1 MAWSYR
7 KRIKI
12 APGISINLSKSG
24 ISTSIGPR
32 GAKVTIGP
40 KGTYLSAGIPGTGIY
55 SRQKIASATSSSK
68 PSYTS
73 GLYSSSSYTSGSR
86 SSYDEDFGVNMK
98 MDSTGSLSFS
108 FTDSLGRP
116 ITDETV
122 KQRLIRK
129 TKASPQYKTHLAQLT
144 RMTHDEVNEE
154 TQKFTEL
161 YKKSPE
167 LKRES
172 DIEAAL
178 SRVVQKHYTPLLFS
192 EAEPDKDE
200 VRKKLEEEAK
210 EKIVH
215 LFWWKNKPDREKY
228 VEENLPTAYANEMQA
243 WMQRKDVF
251 NKEQERIRKDKDR
264 EYLVDY
270 LDEKKPLEL
279 FLTSN
284 PDFIIEGLK
293 EEDVKLNDEI
303 PGGFGLDF
311 SLDLEYQ
318 TLYVDL
324 DLPEVEDIPRRKAE
338 YLPSGNVSFKQ
349 KTQKEVQLDYIQC
362 ICGLAFLVAGRFF
375 NVNCNI
381 NYIQISGFT
390 QRVNKATGE
399 EGDDYVYTVFFDKKS
414 FSRLI
419 IDNIDP
425 LLAMREFPCRIK
437 ASATGILSSIIPF
450 PVPGEEDFVR
460 GEKYRNEPKEAKFI
474 DIEPTEND
482 MMETGP
488 SDIPVGP
495 TPFMSGSNP
504 FKSQPGNPLPIELL
518 GPTVELNNRG
528 IQQEKDGLIDD
539 AIATY
544 EECIGIGYPAQHAYK
559 RLMVLYSKKGD
570 KENELRVTKLAVDKF
585 PDEIEY
591 QKRMIRLTGNKAEA
605 IYPTKR
611 VEFEGREILGDV
623 FEAVIRHR
631 IPEFDFYQSPTGERV
646 QNDFLSF
653 KRDLEPVYR
662 LQGHFRSLLEA
673 AERFE
678 AEGNYEKACY
688 NYEQLLFEKYYMP
701 APYDRL
707 IKIYS
712 KAHLKD
718 AEKEVLK
725 ASIAHFKELRE
736 SRLQYV
742 EHLADKYGAIEFL
755 SQRVNDGKKITY
767 FSGVFELYNPF
778 PIVEEWEKRLAK
790 LES

>member
-55 SRQKIASATSSSK
+55 SRQKISGSATTSQK
-68 PSYTS
+68 PSYAS
-73 GLYSSSSYTSGSR
+73 SLYSSSSYTPSSR
-86 SSYDEDFGVNMK
+86 SSYDENFRVSMNM
-98 MDSTGSLSFS
+98 DHTGSVTFS
-108 FTDSLGRP
+108 FTDSLGLP
-116 ITDETV
+116 ITDEAV

-129 TKASPQYKTHLAQLT
+129 TKANPQYKTHLAQLT
-144 RMTHDEVNEE
+144 RMTYDEVNEE

-161 YKKSPE
+161 YKKTPE
-167 LKRES
+167 LKLES
-172 DIEAAL
+172 EIETAL
-178 SRVVQKHYTPLLFS
+178 SRVVQKHYTPLPFT
-192 EAEPDKDE
+192 EAEPNKDDI
-200 VRKKLEEEAK
+200 RKKLEEEAK

-228 VEENLPTAYANEMQA
+228 IEENLPTAYANEMKA
-243 WMQRKDVF
+243 WQERKDDF
-251 NKEQERIRKDKDR
+251 NKEQERIRKEKDR

-270 LDEKKPLEL
+270 LDEKKPLDL
-279 FLTSN
+279 FLTCE
-284 PDFIIEGLK
+284 PEFIIEGLK
-293 EEDVKLNDEI
+293 DEDLKLNEEI

-311 SLDLEYQ
+311 SFDQEYE

-324 DLPEVEDIPRRKAE
+324 DLPEVEEIPRRKAE

-362 ICGLAFLVAGRFF
+362 ICGLAFLVASRFF

-381 NYIQISGFT
+381 KYIQISGYT
-390 QRVNKATGE
+390 QRVNRATGE
-399 EGDDYVYTVFFDKKS
+399 DGDDYVYSVFFDKES

-419 IDNIDP
+419 IKNIDP

-437 ASATGILSSIIPF
+437 ASVTGILTSIVPF

-460 GEKYRNEPKEAKFI
+460 GEKYRNELKHRGYDEFDLTDSGA
-474 DIEPTEND
+474 
-482 MMETGP
+482 TGLTP
-488 SDIPVGP
+488 SATPGP
-495 TPFMSGSNP
+495 TPFMSGNT
-504 FKSQPGNPLPIELL
+504 FKTRPGGPLPTELL

-528 IQQEKDGLIDD
+528 IQQEKDGLIDE

-544 EECIGIGYPAQHAYK
+544 EDCIQIGYPAHHAYK
-559 RLMVLYSKKGD
+559 RLMVLYSKRGD

-591 QKRMIRLTGNKAEA
+591 QKRMIRLTGNKPEV
-605 IYPTKR
+605 ILPTER
-611 VEFEGREILGDV
+611 VSFEGREVLGEV

-631 IPEFDFYQSPTGERV
+631 IPEFDFYQSSTGERV

-678 AEGNYEKACY
+678 AEGNLETACY

-701 APYDRL
+701 APFDRL

-712 KAHLKD
+712 KAHLKA
-718 AEKEVLK
+718 AEREVLK
-725 ASIAHFKELRE
+725 ESIAHFKELRE

-742 EHLADKYGAIEFL
+742 EQLADKYGAIEFL
-755 SQRVNDGKKITY
+755 SQRVNEGKKITY
-767 FSGVFELYNPF
+767 FNGVFELYNPF
-778 PIVEEWEKRLAK
+778 PIIDDWEKRLAK
-790 LES
+790 LDS

>member
-1 MAWSYR
+1 
-7 KRIKI
+7 
-12 APGISINLSKSG
+12 
-24 ISTSIGPR
+24 
-32 GAKVTIGP
+32 
-40 KGTYLSAGIPGTGIY
+40 
-55 SRQKIASATSSSK
+55 
-68 PSYTS
+68 
-73 GLYSSSSYTSGSR
+73 
-86 SSYDEDFGVNMK
+86 MK
-98 MDSTGSLSFS
+98 MDNTGALSFS
-108 FTDSLGRP
+108 FTDSFGLP
-116 ITDETV
+116 VTDETE

-129 TKASPQYKTHLAQLT
+129 VKASSQYKTHLAQLT
-144 RMTHDEVNEE
+144 RMTYDEVNEE

-161 YKKSPE
+161 YKKTPE
-167 LKRES
+167 LKLES
-172 DIEAAL
+172 EIETAL
-178 SRVVQKHYTPLLFS
+178 SSVVQKHYTPLPFT
-192 EAEPDKDE
+192 EAEPIMDDI
-200 VRKKLEEEAK
+200 RKKLEEEAK

-228 VEENLPTAYANEMQA
+228 VEGNLPTAFANEMKA
-243 WMQRKDVF
+243 WQQRKDDF
-251 NKEQERIRKDKDR
+251 NAEQERIRKDTDR

-270 LDEKKPLEL
+270 LDEKKPLDL

-284 PDFIIEGLK
+284 PSFIIDGLK

-311 SLDLEYQ
+311 SFDQEYE

-324 DLPEVEDIPRRKAE
+324 DLPEVEEIPRRKAE

-381 NYIQISGFT
+381 KYIQISGYT

-399 EGDDYVYTVFFDKKS
+399 DSDDYVYTVFFDKES

-419 IDNIDP
+419 IENIDP
-425 LLAMREFPCRIK
+425 LLAMRQFPCRIK

-460 GEKYRNEPKEAKFI
+460 GEKYRNEPKEAKYV
-474 DIEPTEND
+474 DVEPTEDNVL
-482 MMETGP
+482 ETEP
-488 SDIPVGP
+488 SDIPGQ
-495 TPFMSGSNP
+495 TPFKSGSNP
-504 FKSQPGNPLPIELL
+504 FKSRPGGPLPIDLL
-518 GPTVELNNRG
+518 GPTVELNNKG
-528 IQQEKDGLIDD
+528 MQQEKDGQIDD

-544 EECIGIGYPAQHAYK
+544 EDCIKIGYPAHHAYK

-570 KENELRVTKLAVDKF
+570 KENELRVAKLAVDKF

-591 QKRMIRLTGNKAEA
+591 QKRMIRLTGSKAEA
-605 IYPTKR
+605 VYPTER
-611 VEFEGREILGDV
+611 VIFEGKEVLGDV

-646 QNDFLSF
+646 QNDIFSF

-662 LQGHFRSLLEA
+662 LQGHFRSLLEV

-712 KAHLKD
+712 KAHLND

-725 ASIAHFKELRE
+725 VSIAHFKELRE

-742 EHLADKYGAIEFL
+742 EQLADKYGAIEFL
-755 SQRVNDGKKITY
+755 SQRVNEGKKITY

-778 PIVEEWEKRLAK
+778 PIVDDWEKRLAK
-790 LES
+790 MDT

>member
-1 MAWSYR
+1 M
-7 KRIKI
+7 
-12 APGISINLSKSG
+12 NMDN
-24 ISTSIGPR
+24 T
-32 GAKVTIGP
+32 GA
-40 KGTYLSAGIPGTGIY
+40 
-55 SRQKIASATSSSK
+55 
-68 PSYTS
+68 
-73 GLYSSSSYTSGSR
+73 
-86 SSYDEDFGVNMK
+86 
-98 MDSTGSLSFS
+98 LSFS

-116 ITDETV
+116 ITDEAD

-129 TKASPQYKTHLAQLT
+129 VKASSQYKTHLAQLT
-144 RMTHDEVNEE
+144 QMTYDEVNEE

-161 YKKSPE
+161 YKKTPK
-167 LKRES
+167 LKREDDVS
-172 DIEAAL
+172 AAL
-178 SRVVQKHYTPLLFS
+178 SRVEQKHYTPLEFM
-192 EAEPDKDE
+192 EEIPDKE
-200 VRKKLEEEAK
+200 KVRKALEEEAK

-215 LFWWKNKPDREKY
+215 LFWWRNKPEREQY
-228 VEENLPTAYANEMQA
+228 VEENLPDAYAKEYRA
-243 WMQRKDVF
+243 WQDRQDAF
-251 NKEQERIRKDKDR
+251 IKEQERIRKEKDGQ
-264 EYLVDY
+264 YLLEY
-270 LDEKKPLEL
+270 LDEKKPLDL

-284 PDFIIEGLK
+284 PEFIINGLK
-293 EEDVKLNDEI
+293 DEDLKLNEEI

-311 SLDLEYQ
+311 SFDQEYE

-381 NYIQISGFT
+381 KYIQISGYT

-399 EGDDYVYTVFFDKKS
+399 DGDDYVYTVFFDKES

-419 IDNIDP
+419 IENIDP
-425 LLAMREFPCRIK
+425 LLAMRQFPCRIK
-437 ASATGILSSIIPF
+437 ASVTGILSSIIPF

-460 GEKYRNEPKEAKFI
+460 GEKYRNEPKEAMCV
-474 DIEPTEND
+474 DVEQAED
-482 MMETGP
+482 DVMETKP
-488 SDIPVGP
+488 SDIPGP

-504 FKSQPGNPLPIELL
+504 FKSRPGGPLPIELL
-518 GPTVELNNRG
+518 GPTVELNNKG
-528 IQQEKDGLIDD
+528 MQQEKDGQIDD

-544 EECIGIGYPAQHAYK
+544 EECIKIGYPAHHAYK

-570 KENELRVTKLAVDKF
+570 KENELRVAKLAVDKF

-605 IYPTKR
+605 IYPTER
-611 VEFEGREILGDV
+611 VMFEGKEILGDV

-631 IPEFDFYQSPTGERV
+631 IPEFDFYQSSTGARV
-646 QNDFLSF
+646 QNDFLAF
-653 KRDLEPVYR
+653 KRDLDPVYK

-678 AEGNYEKACY
+678 AEGNYDKACY

-701 APYDRL
+701 SPYDRL

-718 AEKEVLK
+718 AEKEVLE
-725 ASIAHFKELRE
+725 ASIAHFKQLRE

-790 LES
+790 MES

>member
-12 APGISINLSKSG
+12 APGLSINLSKSG

-73 GLYSSSSYTSGSR
+73 GLYSSSSYTAGSR

-172 DIEAAL
+172 DIEAVL
-178 SRVVQKHYTPLLFS
+178 SRVFQKHYTPLLFT

-210 EKIVH
+210 VKIVH

-243 WMQRKDVF
+243 WMQRKDDF

-381 NYIQISGFT
+381 KYIQISGFT

-399 EGDDYVYTVFFDKKS
+399 EGDDYVYTVFFDKES

-450 PVPGEEDFVR
+450 PIPGEEDFVR

-474 DIEPTEND
+474 DVEPTEDD

-528 IQQEKDGLIDD
+528 MQQEKDGLIDD

-544 EECIGIGYPAQHAYK
+544 EECIGIGYPAHHAYK
-559 RLMVLYSKKGD
+559 RLMVLFSKKGD

-591 QKRMIRLTGNKAEA
+591 QKRMIRLIGNKAEA

-653 KRDLEPVYR
+653 KRGLEPVYR

-712 KAHLKD
+712 KAHLKE
-718 AEKEVLK
+718 AEKDVLK

-755 SQRVNDGKKITY
+755 LQRVNDGKKITY

>member
-55 SRQKIASATSSSK
+55 SRQKISSANSSSK
-68 PSYTS
+68 PSYAS
-73 GLYSSSSYTSGSR
+73 GLYSSSSYAGSR

-98 MDSTGSLSFS
+98 MDNTGSLSFS

-129 TKASPQYKTHLAQLT
+129 TKASPQYKEHLAKLT

-172 DIEAAL
+172 DISAVLEH
-178 SRVVQKHYTPLLFS
+178 VVQKHYIPLPFT
-192 EAEPDKDE
+192 EAEPDKDD
-200 VRKKLEEEAK
+200 VQKKVEEEAK

-215 LFWWKNKPDREKY
+215 LFWWKNKADRQKY
-228 VEENLPTAYANEMQA
+228 VEENLPTAYADEIKA
-243 WMQRKDVF
+243 WQQRKNDF
-251 NKEQERIRKDKDR
+251 IAEQERIRKDKDR

-270 LDEKKPLEL
+270 LDEKKPLDL

-284 PDFIIEGLK
+284 PDFIIDGLK

-349 KTQKEVQLDYIQC
+349 KTQKEVQFDYIKC

-381 NYIQISGFT
+381 KYIQISGFT
-390 QRVNKATGE
+390 QRVNRATGE
-399 EGDDYVYTVFFDKKS
+399 EGDDYVYTVFFDKES

-419 IDNIDP
+419 IENIDP

-437 ASATGILSSIIPF
+437 VSATGILSSIVPF
-450 PVPGEEDFVR
+450 PVPEEEGFVR
-460 GEKYRNEPKEAKFI
+460 GERYRNEPKETADYYSAPK
-474 DIEPTEND
+474 EESVP
-482 MMETGP
+482 ETVA
-488 SDIPVGP
+488 PVTPAP

-504 FKSQPGNPLPIELL
+504 YKSRPGGPLPIELL
-518 GPTVELNNRG
+518 EPTVELNNRG
-528 IQQEKDGLIDD
+528 MQQEKDGLIDD

-544 EECIGIGYPAQHAYK
+544 EECIAIGYPAHHAYK

-570 KENELRVTKLAVDKF
+570 KENELRVAKLAVDKF

-591 QKRMIRLTGNKAEA
+591 QKRLIRLTGNKADA
-605 IYPTKR
+605 VYPTER
-611 VEFEGREILGDV
+611 VVFEGREVLGEV

-631 IPEFDFYQSPTGERV
+631 IPEFDFYQSPTGDRV
-646 QNDFLSF
+646 QNDFLAF
-653 KRDLEPVYR
+653 KKDLEPVYR

-673 AERFE
+673 ADRFE
-678 AEGNYEKACY
+678 AEGKFDKACY
-688 NYEQLLFEKYYMP
+688 TYEQLLFEKYYMP

-712 KAHLKD
+712 KAHLKE

-725 ASIAHFKELRE
+725 ASIEHFKELRE

-755 SQRVNDGKKITY
+755 SQRVDEGKKITY
-767 FSGVFELYNPF
+767 YSGVFELYNPF
-778 PIVEEWEKRLAK
+778 PIIDEWEKRLAK

>member
-40 KGTYLSAGIPGTGIY
+40 KGSYLNLGIPGTGIY
-55 SRQKIASATSSSK
+55 SRQKISGSSSTSSK
-68 PSYTS
+68 PSYAS
-73 GLYSSSSYTSGSR
+73 SLYSSSSYTPSSR
-86 SSYDEDFGVNMK
+86 SSEESFHVSMNM
-98 MDSTGSLSFS
+98 DHTGSVTFS
-108 FTDSLGRP
+108 FTDSLGLP
-116 ITDETV
+116 VTDEAT
-122 KQRLIRK
+122 KQRMIRK

-178 SRVVQKHYTPLLFS
+178 SRVVQKHYTPLPFT
-192 EAEPDKDE
+192 EAEPNKDD

-215 LFWWKNKPDREKY
+215 LFWWKNKQDREKY
-228 VEENLPTAYANEMQA
+228 VEENLPMAYANEMQA
-243 WMQRKDVF
+243 WQQRKDDF

-270 LDEKKPLEL
+270 LDEKKPLDL
-279 FLTSN
+279 FLTSK
-284 PDFIIEGLK
+284 PEFIIDGLK
-293 EEDVKLNDEI
+293 EEDLKLNDEI

-311 SLDLEYQ
+311 SFDHEYE

-324 DLPEVEDIPRRKAE
+324 DLPEIEEIPRRKAE
-338 YLPSGNVSFKQ
+338 YLPSGSVSFKQ

-362 ICGLAFLVAGRFF
+362 ICGLAFFVASRFF
-375 NVNCNI
+375 NVNANI
-381 NYIQISGFT
+381 KYIQISGYT
-390 QRVNKATGE
+390 QRVNRATGE
-399 EGDDYVYTVFFDKKS
+399 DGDDYVYSVFFDKEA

-419 IDNIDP
+419 IENIDP

-437 ASATGILSSIIPF
+437 ASATGILTSIVPF

-460 GEKYRNEPKEAKFI
+460 GEKYRKEPKETKFVGV
-474 DIEPTEND
+474 DPTEED
-482 MMETGP
+482 SLETET
-488 SDIPVGP
+488 SDIPGP
-495 TPFMSGSNP
+495 TPFVSGSNA
-504 FKSQPGNPLPIELL
+504 FKSRPGDPLPIELL

-528 IQQEKDGLIDD
+528 IQQEKDGQIDD

-544 EECIGIGYPAQHAYK
+544 EECIQIGYPAHHAYK
-559 RLMVLYSKKGD
+559 RLMVLYSKRGD

-605 IYPTKR
+605 VYPTER
-611 VEFEGREILGDV
+611 VMFEGREILGDV

-678 AEGNYEKACY
+678 AEGNYDKACY

-736 SRLQYV
+736 SRLEYV

-755 SQRVNDGKKITY
+755 SQRVNEGKKITY

-778 PIVEEWEKRLAK
+778 PIIDEWEKRLAK